1 MKSEKI
7 EFNNPKID
15 TSSPD
20 AIIKSVQAQP
30 PKGSVLLDKSMLPSR
45 GKFYSENIYVKKL
58 TALNIKKLATIT
70 EKNSDYTI
78 NNMIMSCLWGIDY
91 NKILAGDKL
100 WLLFYL
106 RSITYN
112 DLPFKIK
119 ETCPY
124 CGMITSYDYVLK
136 NLDIS
141 YYDNELPEFFDV
153 DGDKV
158 EVRFPT
164 ISTESAVEKIKNDP
178 NVLMEIDPELL
189 RFSSYI
195 YKVNGEKYSL
205 MRAYE
210 YMTEMSAMAFSKFS
224 NELSEHMFIAKP
236 FGKFICPGCGEEVEF
251 QIPLVPTF
259 FMPKI

>member
-15 TSSPD
+15 TSSPT
-20 AIIKSVQAQP
+20 AVIKSLQSQP
-30 PKGSVLLDKSMLPSR
+30 PKGSILLDKSLLPSR
-45 GKFYSENIYVKKL
+45 GKFYEENIYVKKL
-58 TALNIKKLATIT
+58 SALSIKKLATLT
-70 EKNSDYTI
+70 EKNADITF
-78 NNMIMSCLWGIDY
+78 NNMIMSSLWGIDY
-91 NKILAGDKL
+91 DKILVGDKL
-100 WLLFYL
+100 WFVFYL
-106 RSITYN
+106 RSLTYN

-124 CGMITSYDYVLK
+124 CNTITNYDYVLK

-141 YYDNELPEFFDV
+141 YYDNELPEYFEIN
-153 DGDKV
+153 GDKI
-158 EVRFPT
+158 EVKFPT
-164 ISTESAVEKIKNDP
+164 ISTEAACKKIENDP
-178 NVLMEIDPELL
+178 NVLMDIDKELL
-189 RFSSYI
+189 TFSSYI

-210 YMTEMSAMAFSKFS
+210 YMTEMSGMDFSKFS

-236 FGKFICPGCGEEVEF
+236 FAKFICPHCGEEVEY
-251 QIPLVPTF
+251 QIPLTPPF